1 MCNVMINV
9 VTTMD
14 TRTARS
20 NKMLRPS
27 SGVSRPKSAYSNM
40 SANSIKEP
48 KEETYRI
55 ERTNLE
61 GRITLKNVSLDVYEV
76 IVEETNDFLCK
87 THLIDLFKL
96 CANDLPLD

>member
-1 MCNVMINV
+1 MCNTFINV
-9 VTTMD
+9 VTTID
-14 TRTARS
+14 TKTARS

-27 SGVSRPKSAYSNM
+27 SGLSRPKSAYSNM
-40 SANSIKEP
+40 SVNSVKEP
-48 KEETYRI
+48 KEEAYRI

-61 GRITLKNVSLDVYEV
+61 GRIALKNVALDVYEV

-96 CANDLPLD
+96 SANDQPLD